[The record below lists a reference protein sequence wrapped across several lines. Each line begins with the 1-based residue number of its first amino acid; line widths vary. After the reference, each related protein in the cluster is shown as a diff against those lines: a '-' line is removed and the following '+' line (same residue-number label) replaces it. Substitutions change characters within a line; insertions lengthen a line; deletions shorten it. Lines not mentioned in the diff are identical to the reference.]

1 MKWGD
6 SHHVSL
12 VAIMDAVET
21 GLDAASRELAL
32 QLHPTLDSRT
42 FLDADFTRR
51 KGTAQKSAEKLAV

>member
-1 MKWGD
+1 
-6 SHHVSL
+6 
-12 VAIMDAVET
+12 MDAVET

-32 QLHPTLDSRT
+32 QFPPTLDRRT